1 MKAADFK
8 AFFSELHSPH
18 EEKVWPF
25 PWQERLAKRV
35 AEQGWTAVLDLP
47 TSAGKTAAMDIALFH
62 LALEVDKPPSKR
74 QAPRRIFF
82 IVDRRLVVDEAY
94 ERACRIRDRLS
105 SALTVGHGIL
115 AEVARRLVTLSA
127 EDGAEPLEVIR
138 LRGGLPRERAFIR
151 NPLQPA
157 IIVTTVDQVGSR
169 LLFRGY
175 GVREFMRPIHA
186 GLVGIDS
193 LLILDEAHLSR
204 PFVET
209 LQWVRR
215 YQSEAWAE
223 HVVGKP
229 STVVQM
235 TATPPPGEAEVFS
248 LSNADWGHPIL
259 GPRLTRTKQA
269 ELLKLTGDK
278 DSPEVTRRLL
288 LESLVGKARSL
299 MTTTLETSTA
309 PVVGVV
315 VNRVSTAREV
325 FERLRNEDGS
335 DALLLTGRI
344 RPFERDELLKEY
356 FPRMKAGRTAGAN
369 PKPLYVVATQ
379 TVEVG
384 ADLDFDALLTEAAA
398 LDALRQRFGRLNRLG
413 LREQSPSV
421 IVYMDLGKA
430 GEPDPVYGDALTET
444 WKWMEKVAVKSKG
457 KKPKEYMN
465 VMDFGIERM
474 RAVLPAGEDLVKL
487 LTPSAPAPVLMPAHV
502 DLLAQ
507 TSPPPMV
514 EPEIALYLHGKETQ
528 PEDVQVIWRADL
540 QEPLGPDDEEDVV
553 ATVAALPPDSLEA
566 LSIPVWSV
574 RAWLRGNWP
583 EEIADVEGRSE
594 QEEPARKG
602 QQPRYALCWR
612 GPEHSRLVSPDEVQ
626 SGDTLVVPASYGG
639 HDRFGWCPSSQ
650 SPVKDVADHANWLRR
665 GKHALRIHRNLI
677 PQWFESESTSDD
689 VSTVV
694 TMVDDL
700 LARYTDGEDLSAL
713 CDELIGQLL
722 RLPGLK
728 ANIRDVLF
736 TLQESR
742 REIVYPTA
750 ENPQGI
756 LLRSRQFIEKEFT
769 DEDDAASLTREVG
782 LDSHCKGVGELART
796 FATHIGLP
804 DGLAEDVFLA
814 GKLHDLGKADP
825 RFQAWLWGGDRMAAK
840 RSGTLLAKSGVM
852 DPNDHVARRVARE
865 RAGFPAGA
873 RHECYSVSIV
883 SSHNHLLDKSHDRD
897 LVLYLIGTHHGR
909 GRPLMPAIEDD
920 GIESLKFEFDG
931 LHLEFNG
938 THQLERLD
946 SGWSER
952 FWRLIRRYGYW
963 GLAYLE
969 TIVRLADHRRS
980 ELGQ

>member
-1 MKAADFK
+1 MNWQDFP
-8 AFFSELHSPH
+8 AFFSGLHAYQ
-18 EEKVWPF
+18 PF

-35 AEQGWTAVLDLP
+35 AEQGWPGVLDLP

-94 ERACRIRDRLS
+94 DRACRIRDRLNA
-105 SALTVGHGIL
+105 ALEGGRGIVT
-115 AEVARRLVTLSA
+115 EVARLLVLLSA
-127 EDGAEPLEVIR
+127 EDGAEPLEVTR

-175 GVREFMRPIHA
+175 GVSEFMRPIHA
-186 GLVGIDS
+186 GLIGVDS

-209 LQWVRR
+209 LQWVSR

-229 STVVQM
+229 ATVVQM

-248 LSNADWGHPIL
+248 LSDADWEHPIL
-259 GPRLTRTKQA
+259 GSRLTRTKKA
-269 ELLKLTGDK
+269 ELLKLSGDR
-278 DSPEVTRRLL
+278 DNPEITRRILI
-288 LESLVGKARSL
+288 ESLVNQARSL
-299 MTTTLETSTA
+299 MAAALEVSSV
-309 PVVGVV
+309 PVVGIV
-315 VNRVSTAREV
+315 VNRVATAREV
-325 FERLRNEDGS
+325 FERLRAEVGS
-335 DALLLTGRI
+335 DAVLLTGRI
-344 RPFERDELLKEY
+344 RPFERDELAKEY
-356 FPRMKAGRTAGAN
+356 LPRMRAGRTADAN
-369 PKPLYVVATQ
+369 PRPLYVVATQ

-384 ADLDFDALLTEAAA
+384 ADLDFEALVTEAAA

-413 LREQSPSV
+413 LREQSPAM
-421 IVYMDLGKA
+421 IVYTDLGRA
-430 GEPDPVYGDALTET
+430 GEPDPVYGDAVAET
-444 WKWMEKVAVKSKG
+444 WKWMLSTVAKTRD
-457 KKPKEYMN
+457 KKRKESRKT
-465 VMDFGIERM
+465 MDFSIQAM
-474 RAVLPAGEDLVKL
+474 RAALPKGEDLIRL
-487 LTPSAPAPVLMPAHV
+487 LTPSAAAPVLMPAHV

-528 PEDVQVIWRADL
+528 PEDVQVVWRADL
-540 QEPLGPDDEEDVV
+540 HEPLRPEGEEGAV
-553 ATVAALPPDSLEA
+553 ATVAALPPVHLEA
-566 LSIPVWSV
+566 LSIPVWTV
-574 RAWLRGNWP
+574 RAWLQGNWP

-594 QEEPARKG
+594 QEEDRRQGRETRFAV
-602 QQPRYALCWR
+602 CWR
-612 GPEHSRLVSPDEVQ
+612 GSERSRLVSPEEVRP
-626 SGDTLVVPASYGG
+626 GDTLVVPVSYGG
-639 HDRFGWCPSSQ
+639 NDRFGWHPTDQ
-650 SPVKDVADHANWLRR
+650 SRVADIADHAAWLQH
-665 GKHALRIHRNLI
+665 GKHVFRIHRNLV
-677 PQWFESESTSDD
+677 PQWFESDTTPDS

-694 TMVDDL
+694 TMVSDV
-700 LARYTDGEDLSAL
+700 LARYTEGEDLSDP
-713 CDELIGQLL
+713 CDELIEHLL
-722 RLPGLK
+722 QAPGLK
-728 ANIRDVLF
+728 ASIRDMLMVLK
-736 TLQESR
+736 ENR

-750 ENPQGI
+750 DNPQGI
-756 LLRSRQFIEKEFT
+756 VLRSRQYIEKEFT
-769 DEDDAASLTREVG
+769 DEDDAASLTREVQ
-782 LDSHCKGVGELART
+782 LENHCKGVGELAWT
-796 FATHIGLP
+796 FATQMGLP
-804 DGLAEDVFLA
+804 DGWVKDLFLA

-825 RFQAWLWGGDRMAAK
+825 RFQTWLWGGDRLSARK
-840 RSGTLLAKSGVM
+840 SGKLLAKSAAL
-852 DPNDHVARRVARE
+852 DPSDRSALRIARE
-865 RAGFPAGA
+865 KAGYPAGA
-873 RHECYSVSIV
+873 RHECYSVAIASR
-883 SSHNHLLDKSHDRD
+883 HNRLLDEAHDRD
-897 LVLYLIGTHHGR
+897 LVLYLVGTHHGR

-946 SGWSER
+946 SGWSDR
-952 FWRLIRRYGYW
+952 FWQLIRRYGYW